1 MDNKQLNPVNEEDS
15 PVFISGYPEVELT
28 EIVRQ
33 KGGNPI
39 IDLSNNLNQISNKIG
54 NRSDVGGYVYTYD
67 TDKILQ
73 TLAQVNGSDGLK
85 YIAYTNAEVDKMNK
99 LVRQRIYGE
108 NPQKIEVGETMI
120 FDAPYKDYY
129 TNEELL
135 VEECIVKEREFSVPH
150 SMMEEKIED
159 RYLKMEFKYYS
170 INPTPSVGY
179 NENGDIRETLVDNI
193 IVIHEDSEKDFKDC
207 LKVLKDRI
215 KISECKWTDYYQ
227 FYEQFAQLKYNHAIT
242 VHKS

>member
-1 MDNKQLNPVNEEDS
+1 MNEEDS
-15 PVFISGYPEVELT
+15 PVFISNYPEVELT

-39 IDLSNNLNQISNKIG
+39 IDLSNNLTQISSKIG

-67 TDKILQ
+67 SDKILN
-73 TLAQVNGSDGLK
+73 TLAQVNGSDELK

-99 LVRQRIYGE
+99 LVRHKIYGE

-135 VEECIVKEREFSVPH
+135 VEECVIKEAEFSVPH
-150 SMMEEKIED
+150 SMIEDKIED
-159 RYLKMEFKYYS
+159 RYLKIKFKYYS
-170 INPTPSVGY
+170 INPISSIHY
-179 NENGDIRETLVDNI
+179 DENGDVRETLVDNI

-215 KISECKWTDYYQ
+215 KVSECKWTDYDG

>member
-39 IDLSNNLNQISNKIG
+39 IDLSNNLTQISSKIG
-54 NRSDVGGYVYTYD
+54 NRSDVGGYMYTYD
-67 TDKILQ
+67 SDKILS
-73 TLAQVNGSDGLK
+73 TLAQVNGSDELK

-129 TNEELL
+129 TNNSSL
-135 VEECIVKEREFSVPH
+135 V
-150 SMMEEKIED
+150 
-159 RYLKMEFKYYS
+159 
-170 INPTPSVGY
+170 
-179 NENGDIRETLVDNI
+179 
-193 IVIHEDSEKDFKDC
+193 
-207 LKVLKDRI
+207 
-215 KISECKWTDYYQ
+215 
-227 FYEQFAQLKYNHAIT
+227 
-242 VHKS
+242 